1 MNMIEVLKLS
11 VLLVISAVSCNT
23 SKIFSR
29 LILSIALSCASLSA
43 NADYTFSLFDKLG
56 ASSSHVDF
64 INNSGQAVGSIVI
77 DNNQWHAMLWTTANS
92 TDLGT
97 QGGLVSCAHAIN
109 SSGKVVGYDQTANQ
123 ANTGDIQATLWNN
136 GNSTNLGTLGGTS
149 GWAYSINDTNQVVGA
164 SFTSGGSIHATLW
177 SNGTIID
184 LGVIAG
190 DSSQAYSING
200 SGQIVGV
207 SSSSNISG
215 SPTHATLWSTG
226 SVSDLGTLGGNYSG
240 AVAINGSGQI
250 VGYSSIAGDVYT
262 HATLWS
268 NGVITDLGTLGGPH
282 SAASSIN
289 SSGQVVGWSNI
300 TGDFSSHAT
309 LWNNGTAIDLNSFLS
324 ANDKAAGWVLNNA
337 SGINDSG
344 FIVGTASNSIL
355 GISSQGFL
363 LSVVA
368 PKSPPKTTTWEG
380 QSPIDFNT
388 GNVIS
393 AANNAAIQYH
403 YAAQAVTLKNTAD
416 ATIGRQWGSLV
427 ATPANTNSYVT
438 VGGDKYVLKEFHF
451 HTASEHTVNG
461 VHNPMEMHLVHL
473 KVHDNGKPYC
483 YGEPGSLLV
492 ISALINDGGS
502 KKNVEL
508 DKIFGLSS
516 LASLADGATYSGAIP
531 PINIQKVLPSNG
543 AAYRYHGSLTE
554 PTNVSCDAS
563 VYANTNYNSTAV
575 EQLADH
581 RFGNDGSFPEA
592 VSWVVLSTPI
602 TLSTAQITLFKTLFP
617 TGGNTPNGNS
627 RPTQNQDHTQPAI
640 VRNTDRKVLLI
651 K

>member
-1 MNMIEVLKLS
+1 MNMLKLLKPL
-11 VLLVISAVSCNT
+11 VLPRMSADSCIT
-23 SKIFSR
+23 SKVFSKI
-29 LILSIALSCASLSA
+29 ILAIVLSFGSLSA
-43 NADYTFSLFDKLG
+43 NAGYIFTPLG
-56 ASSSHVDF
+56 A
-64 INNSGQAVGSIVI
+64 I
-77 DNNQWHAMLWTTANS
+77 
-92 TDLGT
+92 
-97 QGGLVSCAHAIN
+97 
-109 SSGKVVGYDQTANQ
+109 
-123 ANTGDIQATLWNN
+123 
-136 GNSTNLGTLGGTS
+136 
-149 GWAYSINDTNQVVGA
+149 
-164 SFTSGGSIHATLW
+164 GGSTSEAL
-177 SNGTIID
+177 
-184 LGVIAG
+184 
-190 DSSQAYSING
+190 
-200 SGQIVGV
+200 
-207 SSSSNISG
+207 
-215 SPTHATLWSTG
+215 
-226 SVSDLGTLGGNYSG
+226 
-240 AVAINGSGQI
+240 
-250 VGYSSIAGDVYT
+250 
-262 HATLWS
+262 
-268 NGVITDLGTLGGPH
+268 
-282 SAASSIN
+282 SIN
-289 SSGQVVGWSNI
+289 SSGQVVGDSTQSDLSLRATLWNNGTITDLNAPSSSTSQAISINSSGQVVGISTPIHATLWNNGAITDLGTLGGSTSVAFSINSSGKVVGDSDTLSSSIHATLWNNGAITDLGTLGGSNSSASYI
-300 TGDFSSHAT
+300 NSSGQIVGYSSTQGDLSSHAT
-309 LWNNGTAIDLNSFLS
+309 LWNNGTITDLGTLGGSTSQALSINSSGQIVGYSSTQGDLSFHATLWNNGTITDLGTLGGSTSFARAINSSGQIVGLSSTPGNLSSHATLWNNGTITDLNSLLNS
-324 ANDKAAGWVLNNA
+324 NDANAGWVLIRA
-337 SGINDSG
+337 VGINDSG
-344 FIVGTASNSIL
+344 SIVGTATNSLL
-355 GISSQGFL
+355 GVSSQAFL
-363 LSVVA
+363 LTIPTTITS
-368 PKSPPKTTTWEG
+368 PKTTSWEG
-380 QSPIDFNT
+380 QSPIDFNSA
-388 GNVIS
+388 NVIS
-393 AANNAAIQYH
+393 APNNAAIQYH

-416 ATIGRQWGSLV
+416 ATIGRQWGSLA
-427 ATPANTNSYVT
+427 ATPVNANSYVT

-502 KKNVEL
+502 KKNAEL
-508 DKIFGLSS
+508 DKIFGLPS
-516 LASLADGATYSGAIP
+516 LASLADGATYSGAIS